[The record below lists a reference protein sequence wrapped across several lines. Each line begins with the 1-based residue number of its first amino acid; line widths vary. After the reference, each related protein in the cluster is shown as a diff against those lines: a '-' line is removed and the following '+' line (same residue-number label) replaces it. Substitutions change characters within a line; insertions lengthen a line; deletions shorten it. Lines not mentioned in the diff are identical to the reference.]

1 MFFSKIIFDA
11 LLSWSEKKSADAK
24 TKHDKETWEGWQAS
38 ERTFHLR
45 VLTEP
50 RDHELHLWRLQET
63 QGSEARG
70 SPTVGHSV
78 GESYRKLRPQ
88 TKV

>member
-50 RDHELHLWRLQET
+50 
-63 QGSEARG
+63 
-70 SPTVGHSV
+70 
-78 GESYRKLRPQ
+78 
-88 TKV
+88 